1 MIAAEGIDSL
11 IERAADL
18 VYDSRRLVVFTG
30 AGVSTESGIPDF
42 RSPGGIWSKYDPE
55 DFTIERIVSNP
66 EVRRKIWQMG
76 DSVFKDA
83 HPNPAHHAIA
93 EIEKMGKLDC
103 IITQN
108 VDNLHQ
114 IAGNSSSKIFELHGN
129 MREAICLSCRR
140 HFSMEEIQQRVRSGD
155 AVPECQ
161 FCRGILKPAGVFF
174 GEPLP
179 QMELEKATE
188 HSRKSDTFMVVGS
201 TLVVYPAALMPQYA
215 LQSGARLIIINLS
228 ETPLDYQAAILLR
241 GKAGE
246 ILPQIVSKAKQK
258 LSKESRKK

>member
-1 MIAAEGIDSL
+1 MEDTDNL

-18 VYDSRRLVVFTG
+18 VSASMRLVVFTG

-55 DFTIERIVSNP
+55 DFTISRIMSDRQA
-66 EVRRKIWQMG
+66 RRKIWQMG

-83 HPNPAHHAIA
+83 KPNSAHYAIA
-93 EIEKMGKLDC
+93 EMEKMGKLDC
-103 IITQN
+103 LITQN

-114 IAGNSSSKIFELHGN
+114 SAGNSTEKIFELHGN
-129 MREAICLSCRR
+129 MREAVCLSCKR
-140 HFSMEEIQQRVRSGD
+140 HFSMEEIRQRVQSGD
-155 AVPECQ
+155 DVPECR
-161 FCRGILKPAGVFF
+161 FCHGILKPAGVFF

-179 QMELEKATE
+179 QRELEEATE
-188 HSRKSDTFMVVGS
+188 RSLRADIFMVVGS

-215 LQSGARLIIINLS
+215 LQSGAKLIIINLS
-228 ETPLDYQAAILLR
+228 ETPLDNRATVLIR

-246 ILPQIVSKAKQK
+246 ILPQVVSKVKQK
-258 LSKESRKK
+258 LFKESRER

>member
-1 MIAAEGIDSL
+1 MSKEELDNL
-11 IERAADL
+11 IEQAADL

-55 DFTIERIVSNP
+55 DFTINRIISNR

-83 HPNPAHHAIA
+83 QPNPAHYAIA
-93 EIEKMGKLDC
+93 EMEKIGKLDC
-103 IITQN
+103 LITQN

-114 IAGNSSSKIFELHGN
+114 MAGNSGEKIYELHGN
-129 MREAICLSCRR
+129 MREAVCLSCRKR
-140 HFSMEEIQQRVRSGD
+140 FSMEEIRQRVRSGD
-155 AVPECQ
+155 EVPECNL
-161 FCRGILKPAGVFF
+161 CHGILKPAGVFF

-179 QMELEKATE
+179 QRELEEATE
-188 HSRKSDTFMVVGS
+188 HSMRADTFMVVGS

-228 ETPLDYQAAILLR
+228 ETPLDYRAAILLR

-258 LSKESRKK
+258 LLKESREK